1 MITER
6 ERYVELDLFYIV
18 NDKFRVIVRLTP
30 KASQNS
36 IVNLAHET
44 DGSVVIKTSVTATP
58 EAGKANT
65 TLLKLLA
72 TEWKLPKS
80 SLSIINGATTRR
92 KIIEITKD
100 RQIVE
105 PVLTAWIKRRANK
118 NVYLER

>member
-1 MITER
+1 M
-6 ERYVELDLFYIV
+6 VAPSNLFYIV

-36 IVNLAHET
+36 IVSLAHET

-65 TLLKLLA
+65 ALLKLLA

-80 SLSIINGATTRR
+80 SLSIIKGATTRR
-92 KIIEITKD
+92 KIIEIAKD

>member
-1 MITER
+1 M
-6 ERYVELDLFYIV
+6 VAPSNLFYIV
-18 NDKFRVIVRLTP
+18 KDKFRVIVRLTP

-36 IVNLAHET
+36 IVSLAHGNE
-44 DGSVVIKTSVTATP
+44 GGVVIQASVTATP

-65 TLLKLLA
+65 ALLKLLA

-80 SLSIINGATTRR
+80 SLNIIKGVTTRR
-92 KIIEITKD
+92 KIIEIAKD

-105 PVLTAWIKRRANK
+105 PVVTSWIKGRANK

>member
-1 MITER
+1 M
-6 ERYVELDLFYIV
+6 VAPSNLFYIV

-36 IVNLAHET
+36 IVDLAHET
-44 DGSVVIKTSVTATP
+44 EGGVVIKTSVTAAP
-58 EAGKANT
+58 EADKANT

-92 KIIEITKD
+92 KIIEIAKD
-100 RQIVE
+100 RHIVV
-105 PVLTAWIKRRANK
+105 PVLTAWIERRANK
-118 NVYLER
+118 SVYLER